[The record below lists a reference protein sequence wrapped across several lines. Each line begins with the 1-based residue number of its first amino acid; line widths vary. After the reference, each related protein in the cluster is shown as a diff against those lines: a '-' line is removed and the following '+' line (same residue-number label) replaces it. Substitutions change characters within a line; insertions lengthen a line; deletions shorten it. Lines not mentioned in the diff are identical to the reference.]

1 MPYSANFSSLFELR
15 PLAEDLTP
23 IELHGLLPLFAASAP
38 ALKLK
43 VGNRI
48 GSHFVSNKLTHY
60 CRLTVFDEIPHLP
73 KTDVTTEIRERAQEQ
88 RSAVEH
94 PWPSGRRFIFT
105 HITVKE
111 EQTHG

>member
-1 MPYSANFSSLFELR
+1 MPCSANFSSLFELR

-23 IELHGLLPLFAASAP
+23 NELHGLLPLFAASAP

-60 CRLTVFDEIPHLP
+60 CRLTVFERTFSSSEDRRNYGNQGEG
-73 KTDVTTEIRERAQEQ
+73 TGTAIRRRAPPAQ
-88 RSAVEH
+88 RKKIHFQSHHHE
-94 PWPSGRRFIFT
+94 GGT
-105 HITVKE
+105 YT
-111 EQTHG
+111 